1 MLQRLLAKRR
11 EQTVMGHRIEEP
23 RLTLVAVMWGFLLFG
38 LPVLAL
44 GILLDFLVQ
53 WATGLCIGLWCYF

>member
-11 EQTVMGHRIEEP
+11 DQTVMGHRIEEP
-23 RLTLVAVMWGFLLFG
+23 RLTLLALMWCLILFG
-38 LPVLAL
+38 LPILAL